1 MLQLIFILR
10 RHVPEHILFVSESGI
25 HTHEDIKLLK
35 QNHVDAV
42 LIGEAIMKA
51 ENKEIAFQQL
61 RGQYEN

>member
-1 MLQLIFILR
+1 M
-10 RHVPEHILFVSESGI
+10 
-25 HTHEDIKLLK
+25 
-35 QNHVDAV
+35 DAV